1 LLCLDGCG
9 LADARNYLARKAG
22 ATSGTLDGAEAKE
35 ENMLTTHTTRRGFA
49 ARLAALFPSLRV
61 GRFTSATPPPGEQEQ
76 GGVQKLDAHGKPSDR
91 KGFITP
97 LIIHNGVIY
106 IAGQGAHSQ
115 GDKSDEGKTPTI
127 ELHTKMVME
136 GVKNVVEAGGG
147 TMDSILQLTVYLA
160 KLEYYD
166 GMNSVFKTY
175 FPNGG
180 PARTTVAVAGLP
192 GESLVEINC
201 IAAVVRDAKKGA

>member
-1 LLCLDGCG
+1 
-9 LADARNYLARKAG
+9 
-22 ATSGTLDGAEAKE
+22 
-35 ENMLTTHTTRRGFA
+35 MFTTHTTRRGFA
-49 ARLAALFPSLRV
+49 ARLAALFPSL
-61 GRFTSATPPPGEQEQ
+61 GLAKFTSTTQPRGAQEQ
-76 GGVQKLDAHGKPSDR
+76 GGVQKLDAHGKPSDK

-97 LIIHNGVIY
+97 LIIHNGLIY

-127 ELHTKMVME
+127 EMHTKMVME
-136 GVKNVVEAGGG
+136 GVKTTVEAGGG

-201 IAAVVRDAKKGA
+201 IAAVVHDGKKGA

>member
-1 LLCLDGCG
+1 LEDHKDKNPGG
-9 LADARNYLARKAG
+9 VY
-22 ATSGTLDGAEAKE
+22 AKE
-35 ENMLTTHTTRRGFA
+35 KNMLSNLTTRRGFA
-49 ARLAALFPSLRV
+49 SRLAVLLPSIGL
-61 GRFTSATPPPGEQEQ
+61 GKLAAAAPSSPAQEQ
-76 GGVQKLDAHGKPSDR
+76 AGVQKLDTHGKPSDR

-97 LIIHNGVIY
+97 LIIHNGLIY

-127 ELHTKMVME
+127 EMHTKMVME
-136 GVKNVVEAGGG
+136 GVKNLVEAGGG

-160 KLEYYD
+160 KLDFYD

-201 IAAVVRDAKKGA
+201 IAAVVRDVKKGA

>member
-1 LLCLDGCG
+1 
-9 LADARNYLARKAG
+9 
-22 ATSGTLDGAEAKE
+22 
-35 ENMLTTHTTRRGFA
+35 MLSMPITRRGFA
-49 ARLAALFPSLRV
+49 ARLSALLPALGFAHIA
-61 GRFTSATPPPGEQEQ
+61 SADPKTDQAGQ
-76 GGVQKLDAHGKPSDR
+76 GTGAVQKLDGNGNPSDG

-97 LIIHNGVIY
+97 LIIHNGLIY
-106 IAGQGAHSQ
+106 IAGQGAHSR
-115 GDKSDEGKTPTI
+115 GDKSDAGKTPTI
-127 ELHTKMVME
+127 EMHTKMVMD
-136 GVKNVVEAGGG
+136 GVKAVVEAGGG

-160 KLEYYD
+160 KLDYYD

-201 IAAVVRDAKKGA
+201 IAAVVREPKKGS

>member
-1 LLCLDGCG
+1 MMP
-9 LADARNYLARKAG
+9 N
-22 ATSGTLDGAEAKE
+22 S
-35 ENMLTTHTTRRGFA
+35 TTRRGFA
-49 ARLAALFPSLRV
+49 ARLAVFLPSLGFAKLRAAA
-61 GRFTSATPPPGEQEQ
+61 RPSPGQEQ
-76 GGVQKLDAHGKPSDR
+76 SGVQKLDAHGKPSDR

-97 LIIHNGVIY
+97 LIIHNGLIY

-136 GVKNVVEAGGG
+136 GVKNLVEAGGG

-201 IAAVVRDAKKGA
+201 IAAVVRDVKKGA

>member
-1 LLCLDGCG
+1 
-9 LADARNYLARKAG
+9 
-22 ATSGTLDGAEAKE
+22 
-35 ENMLTTHTTRRGFA
+35 MLTTQTTRRGFA
-49 ARLAALFPSLRV
+49 TRLAALLPSL
-61 GRFTSATPPPGEQEQ
+61 GLSKLTSPTAASAEQEQ
-76 GGVQKLDAHGKPSDR
+76 GGVQKLDAHGRPSDK

-97 LIIHNGVIY
+97 LIIHNGLIY
-106 IAGQGAHSQ
+106 VAGQGAHSQ

-127 ELHTKMVME
+127 EMHTKMVME
-136 GVKNVVEAGGG
+136 GVKNTIEAGGG

-201 IAAVVRDAKKGA
+201 IAAVVRDLKKGA

>member
-1 LLCLDGCG
+1 
-9 LADARNYLARKAG
+9 
-22 ATSGTLDGAEAKE
+22 
-35 ENMLTTHTTRRGFA
+35 MLTIHTTRRGFA
-49 ARLAALFPSLRV
+49 ARLAALLPSLGL
-61 GRFTSATPPPGEQEQ
+61 GRFASATPPGKQEQ
-76 GGVQKLDAHGKPSDR
+76 GGVHKLDAHGRPSDR

-97 LIIHNGVIY
+97 LIIHNGLIY

-127 ELHTKMVME
+127 EMHTKMVME
-136 GVKNVVEAGGG
+136 GVKTVVEAGGG

-166 GMNSVFKTY
+166 GMNSIFKTY

-201 IAAVVRDAKKGA
+201 IAAVVHEMKKGA

>member
-1 LLCLDGCG
+1 
-9 LADARNYLARKAG
+9 
-22 ATSGTLDGAEAKE
+22 
-35 ENMLTTHTTRRGFA
+35 MLTIHTTRRGFA
-49 ARLAALFPSLRV
+49 ARLAAFLPSLGL
-61 GRFTSATPPPGEQEQ
+61 GRLASATPAPGEQEQ

-97 LIIHNGVIY
+97 LIIHNGLIY

-127 ELHTKMVME
+127 EMHTKMVME
-136 GVKNVVEAGGG
+136 GVKTVVEAGGG

-201 IAAVVRDAKKGA
+201 IAAVVHEMKKGA

>member
-1 LLCLDGCG
+1 ML
-9 LADARNYLARKAG
+9 
-22 ATSGTLDGAEAKE
+22 STL
-35 ENMLTTHTTRRGFA
+35 TTRRGFA
-49 ARLAALFPSLRV
+49 ARLAAILPSL
-61 GRFTSATPPPGEQEQ
+61 GLGKFTAAIPPSPNQEQ

-97 LIIHNGVIY
+97 LIIHNGLIY

-136 GVKNVVEAGGG
+136 GVKNIVEAGGG

-160 KLEYYD
+160 KLEFYD

-201 IAAVVRDAKKGA
+201 IAAVVRDVRKGA

>member
-1 LLCLDGCG
+1 MGG
-9 LADARNYLARKAG
+9 IAAAAP
-22 ATSGTLDGAEAKE
+22 AT
-35 ENMLTTHTTRRGFA
+35 
-49 ARLAALFPSLRV
+49 
-61 GRFTSATPPPGEQEQ
+61 GEPAQS
-76 GGVQKLDAHGKPSDR
+76 GVQKLDRNGKPSDG

-97 LIIHNGVIY
+97 LVIHNGVIY
-106 IAGQGAHSQ
+106 IAGQGAHSG

-127 ELHTKMVME
+127 EMHTKMVMD
-136 GVKNVVEAGGG
+136 GVKTIVEAGGG
-147 TMDSILQLTVYLA
+147 TMDSIIELTVYLA

-180 PARTTVAVAGLP
+180 PSRTTVAVAGLP

-201 IAAVVRDAKKGA
+201 IAAVVRDVKKGA

>member
-1 LLCLDGCG
+1 
-9 LADARNYLARKAG
+9 
-22 ATSGTLDGAEAKE
+22 
-35 ENMLTTHTTRRGFA
+35 MLTNQTTRRGFA
-49 ARLAALFPSLRV
+49 ARMAALLPSLGL
-61 GRFTSATPPPGEQEQ
+61 GRLTPETSVSEKQEQ
-76 GGVQKLDAHGKPSDR
+76 GAVQKLDAHGKPSDK

-97 LIIHNGVIY
+97 LIIHNRLIY

-127 ELHTKMVME
+127 EMHTKMVME
-136 GVKNVVEAGGG
+136 GVKSTVEAGGG

-201 IAAVVRDAKKGA
+201 IAAVVRDVKKGA

>member
-1 LLCLDGCG
+1 MF
-9 LADARNYLARKAG
+9 
-22 ATSGTLDGAEAKE
+22 STL
-35 ENMLTTHTTRRGFA
+35 TTRRGFA
-49 ARLAALFPSLRV
+49 SRLGMFLPALGLAKLA
-61 GRFTSATPPPGEQEQ
+61 ATPPSASQDQ
-76 GGVQKLDAHGKPSDR
+76 GGVQKLDTHGKPSDR

-97 LIIHNGVIY
+97 LIIHNGLIY

-127 ELHTKMVME
+127 EMHTKMVME

-160 KLEYYD
+160 KLEFYD

>member
-1 LLCLDGCG
+1 
-9 LADARNYLARKAG
+9 
-22 ATSGTLDGAEAKE
+22 
-35 ENMLTTHTTRRGFA
+35 MLSTHTTRRRFA
-49 ARLAALFPSLRV
+49 TRLAALLPTLGLGKIVSANPAPS
-61 GRFTSATPPPGEQEQ
+61 GQNG
-76 GGVQKLDAHGKPSDR
+76 GGVQKLDAHGKPSDK

-97 LIIHNGVIY
+97 LIIHNGLIY

-127 ELHTKMVME
+127 EMHTKMVME
-136 GVKNVVEAGGG
+136 GVKALVEAGGG

-160 KLEYYD
+160 KLEFYD
-166 GMNSVFKTY
+166 GMNSVFKAY

-201 IAAVVRDAKKGA
+201 IAAVVRDTKKAT

>member
-1 LLCLDGCG
+1 
-9 LADARNYLARKAG
+9 
-22 ATSGTLDGAEAKE
+22 
-35 ENMLTTHTTRRGFA
+35 MLSTNTTRRGFA
-49 ARLAALFPSLRV
+49 ARLAMLLPSLGLARLA
-61 GRFTSATPPPGEQEQ
+61 SATPSQAVQ
-76 GGVQKLDAHGKPSDR
+76 GGVQKLDAHGKPSDG

-97 LIIHNGVIY
+97 LIIHNGLIY

-127 ELHTKMVME
+127 EMHTKMVME
-136 GVKNVVEAGGG
+136 GVKTVVEAGGG

-160 KLEYYD
+160 KLEFYD

-192 GESLVEINC
+192 GDSLVEINC
-201 IAAVVRDAKKGA
+201 IAAVVRVAHKGA

>member
-1 LLCLDGCG
+1 
-9 LADARNYLARKAG
+9 
-22 ATSGTLDGAEAKE
+22 
-35 ENMLTTHTTRRGFA
+35 MLTTHTTRRGFA
-49 ARLAALFPSLRV
+49 ARLAALLPSL
-61 GRFTSATPPPGEQEQ
+61 GLARFTSAASPRGEQVQ
-76 GGVQKLDAHGKPSDR
+76 GGVQKLDAHGKPSDK

-97 LIIHNGVIY
+97 LIIYNGLIY

-127 ELHTKMVME
+127 EMHTKMVME

-201 IAAVVRDAKKGA
+201 IAAVVRDGKKGA

>member
-1 LLCLDGCG
+1 MFKT
-9 LADARNYLARKAG
+9 Y
-22 ATSGTLDGAEAKE
+22 
-35 ENMLTTHTTRRGFA
+35 TTRRGFA
-49 ARLAALFPSLRV
+49 ARMAALLPSL
-61 GRFTSATPPPGEQEQ
+61 GLARFTWATPPRGEQEQ
-76 GGVQKLDAHGKPSDR
+76 GGVQKLDAHGKPSDK

-97 LIIHNGVIY
+97 LIIHNSLIY

-127 ELHTKMVME
+127 EMHTRMVME
-136 GVKNVVEAGGG
+136 GVKTTVEAGGG

-201 IAAVVRDAKKGA
+201 IAAVVRDVKKGA